1 MDSSKAISFMGL
13 VVNLAF
19 LVPLALAVAAVAY
32 DEWHTVPAVLISL
45 ISPFIAWWARH
56 WTGRRLVQTGRGVGW
71 VASSIGNIA
80 RALWKK
86 I

>member
-1 MDSSKAISFMGL
+1 MGL

-19 LVPLALAVAAVAY
+19 LVPLAVAVAAVAY
-32 DEWHTVPAVLISL
+32 DEWPTVLAGLPPL
-45 ISPFIAWWARH
+45 ISPFVAWWARH

-71 VASSIGNIA
+71 IASSIGDIA
-80 RALWKK
+80 RAFWKK